1 MNLYRLH
8 SSMTRSR
15 QRGAV
20 LMIGMVMMLLV
31 MMIAVSLV
39 RLSMRHTQV
48 VNNEQVRTEATTAA
62 NYALDT
68 VINQSYAAG
77 NWSKYS
83 GSTGATVNV
92 NLGISQATDSADGT
106 GAVKVQVSNL
116 TQKRCRKLQNR
127 ELMNADGTISDSN
140 KTCIASS
147 GNSPLSIG
155 TSSGGDPSA
164 CSNILWEMQAQV
176 DTTNSPEM
184 LNAST
189 PITQGVEQIS
199 GTDCT

>member
-1 MNLYRLH
+1 MSAARFNNSMNR
-8 SSMTRSR
+8 TR

-48 VNNEQVRTEATTAA
+48 VNNEQVRTEATTAT

-68 VINQSYAAG
+68 VINQSYADG
-77 NWSKYS
+77 NWSQYT
-83 GSTGATVNV
+83 GSTGADVNV
-92 NLGISQATDSADGT
+92 NLGLSQATDAADGT
-106 GAVKVQVSNL
+106 GAVKVKVHDL

-127 ELMNADGTISDSN
+127 ELMNADGTISAAN
-140 KTCIASS
+140 KTCITNS
-147 GNSPLSIG
+147 GGSPLMIG
-155 TSSGGDPSA
+155 SSSGGDPSA

-176 DTTNSPEM
+176 DSANSPEM

-189 PITQGVEQIS
+189 PVVQGVEQIS
-199 GTDCT
+199 GTDCS